1 MTIGENIR
9 QIRTDTGLTQTE
21 VAERAG
27 ISQAYLSQIECDL
40 RSMDVKQ
47 ADRIAKA
54 LGVTL
59 NDLMQEQ
66 A

>member
-9 QIRTDTGLTQTE
+9 QIRTDAGLTQTE

-27 ISQAYLSQIECDL
+27 ISQAYLSQIESDL
-40 RSMDVKQ
+40 RSMDVKA
-47 ADRIAKA
+47 ADKLASA

-59 NDLMQEQ
+59 NDLMREE
-66 A
+66 